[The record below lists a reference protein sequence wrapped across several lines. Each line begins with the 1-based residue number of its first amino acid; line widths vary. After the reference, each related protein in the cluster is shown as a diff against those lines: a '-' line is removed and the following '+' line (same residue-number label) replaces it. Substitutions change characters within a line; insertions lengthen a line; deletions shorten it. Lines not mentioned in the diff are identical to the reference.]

1 MESRDQFR
9 ERERER
15 ERGYLT
21 GLEGVWKGRER
32 TEIECACSF
41 AFFFPTLF
49 SIIMAKFSLDHTALF
64 TTGIPVSSRS
74 FNKDQHHDFVVENT
88 DQFSA
93 VIPT

>member
-1 MESRDQFR
+1 
-9 ERERER
+9 
-15 ERGYLT
+15 
-21 GLEGVWKGRER
+21 
-32 TEIECACSF
+32 
-41 AFFFPTLF
+41 
-49 SIIMAKFSLDHTALF
+49 MAKFSLDHTALF